1 MPDKMHESIVG
12 KRSIKTRGFRSPWG
26 RKTINGLGDCKFRYW
41 VNAECFPLYVMTKG
55 SKTVEFEC
63 LLFFCL
69 RKYQCN
75 ATEKKR
81 IKGTDNP
88 VAAVYIRV
96 GDSIG

>member
-69 RKYQCN
+69 RSFLV
-75 ATEKKR
+75 TEHVPC
-81 IKGTDNP
+81 TQMF
-88 VAAVYIRV
+88 
-96 GDSIG
+96 IGFFGVLMARLLL